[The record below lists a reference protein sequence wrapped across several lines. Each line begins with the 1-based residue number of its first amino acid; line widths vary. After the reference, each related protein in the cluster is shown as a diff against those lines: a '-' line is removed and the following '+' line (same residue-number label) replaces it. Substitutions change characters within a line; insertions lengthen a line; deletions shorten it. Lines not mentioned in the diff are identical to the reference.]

1 MTRPRRAAAVVLVT
15 VVFLSACDDGGGT
28 DEPPGLDRIDGPAR
42 VDPSFD
48 PFATVPVTDGG

>member
-1 MTRPRRAAAVVLVT
+1 MTRAHWAAAVVIVAA
-15 VVFLSACDDGGGT
+15 VFLSACDDGGGS
-28 DEPPGLDRIDGPAR
+28 DEPPGLDRIDGPAQ

>member
-1 MTRPRRAAAVVLVT
+1 MRRRRTLVVVLVAGG
-15 VVFLSACDDGGGT
+15 LLAAACDSSDQP
-28 DEPPGLDRIDGPAR
+28 DEPGLDRIDGPAR

>member
-1 MTRPRRAAAVVLVT
+1 MRRREVLAVALAALA
-15 VVFLSACDDGGGT
+15 FLPACDDGGGT